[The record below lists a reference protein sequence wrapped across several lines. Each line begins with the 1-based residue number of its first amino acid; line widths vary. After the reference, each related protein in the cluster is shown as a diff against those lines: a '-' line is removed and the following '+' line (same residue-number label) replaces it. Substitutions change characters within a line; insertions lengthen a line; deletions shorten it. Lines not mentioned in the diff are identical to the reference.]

1 MKEEIKKKRML
12 TLLLC
17 LCTVLTLLPVSA
29 MAAGFTDVKAG
40 DYFAQP
46 VDWAVSKG
54 ITNGTSNTTFSPNQ
68 TCTRAQILTFLWRA
82 AGSPVS
88 GFSGTYYSDVAED
101 AYYAKATNWATEWG
115 LLDIEGVYLKPDT
128 PCSRGEAIQYIWAVA
143 KRPGAAAV
151 SFKDIKAGTPLANAV
166 SWAVHAG
173 VTNGTSATTFSP
185 NQTCTRGQIVTFLH
199 RYFVGA
205 QNVVVPQPQKPAV
218 DQTKLDPLPPA
229 DFHQHAAWYGSLTP
243 VGEMSNA
250 KLVAESDSLAAII
263 ADYKAR
269 DAFITD
275 SIYIRRDDIRY
286 QIMERQ
292 QTVQLYDEAVEQNR
306 KYGWEIDD
314 FILEDYEDLVA
325 KWGDPAPLRD

>member
-1 MKEEIKKKRML
+1 MKKRIL
-12 TLLLC
+12 TAFLC
-17 LCTVLTLLPVSA
+17 LLMIGTLILPA
-29 MAAGFTDVKAG
+29 LAAPAFTDVKPG
-40 DYFAQP
+40 DYFAAP
-46 VDWAVSKG
+46 VNWAVSKG
-54 ITNGTSNTTFSPNQ
+54 ITNGTSNTTFSPGQ

-82 AGSPVS
+82 AGSPGS
-88 GFSGTYYSDVAED
+88 GTRGTYYSDVAED
-101 AYYAKATNWATEWG
+101 AYYAQATNWATEWG